1 MDAHALLMAGC
12 SSNQQLSQPSPT
24 VNTREA
30 QMLIQE
36 MWGSQYLSSS
46 KKLQEESK
54 GNICDIIS
62 LYQPPPPPTWDNG
75 GELRPHSSS
84 NLSYFR

>member
-1 MDAHALLMAGC
+1 MDAVLVG
-12 SSNQQLSQPSPT
+12 SNETQQLSQPSPT

-46 KKLQEESK
+46 KTLQEEPK
-54 GNICDIIS
+54 GNI
-62 LYQPPPPPTWDNG
+62 LYNNTPDLCLYMQINIHDVVC
-75 GELRPHSSS
+75 
-84 NLSYFR
+84 